1 MSEIVV
7 GDIVTVIGL
16 ISRPDLNGRSA
27 TVVSRDTKRQR
38 WNVRVER
45 EVQKL
50 SLREENLELGADF
63 LERRQDTALDDD
75 AITTTA
81 SEELP
86 DTTLDDDAI
95 KATASEA
102 IPDTTLDDDA
112 IKATASE
119 ALPAALREC
128 LREGSG
134 TAQCNS
140 SLPAPRLEQK
150 HVLYI
155 IRTAFRAEANP
166 SLEVALHTARALR
179 KPLVCLAVIEDA
191 HPPCMQ
197 ALSRRPTDRAA
208 AFKLE
213 ALRELQPLF
222 AARGTALYVHVERD
236 GCRADAALSLAAR
249 ACVVVTDEHYGI
261 APHAPSTE
269 RVAMIGAPVWL
280 CDCHTTLPSAT
291 VPAAALR
298 GGNAAF
304 LRATATTRVARLQ
317 FGWFPP
323 PASAPAHPPPSE
335 PPLWSSDLAAEGA
348 VVRAQ

>member
-81 SEELP
+81 SEEL
-86 DTTLDDDAI
+86 
-95 KATASEA
+95 
-102 IPDTTLDDDA
+102 PDTTLDDDA